1 MVKVVTATE
10 LRTKIR
16 EVIQTAQ
23 FRGEHV
29 IVTVFD
35 KPAVAVIGIDDYR
48 NYLVYRE
55 RQHQGQGKERS
66 ERLQSVFD
74 INNTLDELTG
84 EKLQVIIE
92 GMPEDDRAKIGMSDN
107 T

>member
-23 FRGEHV
+23 FRGEHI

-48 NYLVYRE
+48 DYLAYTE
-55 RQHQGQGKERS
+55 RQQQGRERS
-66 ERLQSVFD
+66 ERLRSVFE

-84 EKLQVIIE
+84 EKLRAIIE
-92 GMPEDDRAKIGMSDN
+92 GMPGDNRGKIGILNN